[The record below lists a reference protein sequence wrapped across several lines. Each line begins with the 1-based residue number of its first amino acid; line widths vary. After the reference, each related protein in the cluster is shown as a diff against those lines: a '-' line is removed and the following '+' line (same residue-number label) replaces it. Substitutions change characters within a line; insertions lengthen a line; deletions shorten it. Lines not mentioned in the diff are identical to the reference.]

1 MTADPS
7 GVQKYVTAERV
18 LEIEQELLRIPSSAF
33 QEQQIADHLAQRMS
47 DINLE
52 VTMLDVSSPI

>member
-1 MTADPS
+1 MTSDPS

-33 QEQQIADHLAQRMS
+33 QEQQIADHLAERMERHKARS
-47 DINLE
+47 E
-52 VTMLDVSSPI
+52 HVGC